1 MCVAGVCSPTPDPTV
16 RVAVDSSERYQT
28 LIGFGATVGFV
39 QGEIV
44 QYANKA
50 ELYEAMFAGAGTD
63 ILRVRNSYGYVD
75 QEDLDSTSEILS
87 AASDSLGRSP
97 TVMLTSWSPPGSLK
111 ANGAPLCEGNFDT
124 CTLATLSDGSFDY
137 AGFGSYWRASLDAYA
152 SFGVDVDYIGIQNN
166 PDWLPPESAPNEA
179 CRFLPT
185 EGTAT
190 VSIDETDVE
199 VRYPGFDQALAA
211 VVAELEGL
219 DSPPMIAAPE
229 ASGVLAVA
237 DYISE
242 LDITNV
248 DAISHHMYQTDPTA
262 VDVGSLEALGDL
274 GRQNERP
281 LLQTEMQADGLG
293 TAVLV
298 YYSLAVEGASAYVQN
313 DFVSS
318 ASRLTDNPTALI
330 AMNAEDIAL
339 QAPYYALRH
348 YALQTDPGWVR
359 VGATS
364 DEADLLASAW
374 LSPEKD
380 ALTLVLVNTGLR
392 ELALEL
398 DPGEGSVT
406 TSEVTRTV
414 FEGVERAAQLGPLP
428 VDSIVRVPGRAMVT
442 VAWRR

>member
-16 RVAVDSSERYQT
+16 HVAVDSSERYQT

-44 QYANKA
+44 QYDNKA
-50 ELYEAMFAGAGTD
+50 ELYEAMFAEAGTD

-124 CTLATLSDGSFDY
+124 CTLTTLSDGSFDY

-262 VDVGSLEALGDL
+262 VDVGSLEALGEL

-348 YALQTDPGWVR
+348 YALHTDPGWVR

-374 LSPEKD
+374 LSPEED

-398 DPGEGSVT
+398 DPGEGGVT

-428 VDSIVRVPGRAMVT
+428 VDSIVPSSSAR
-442 VAWRR
+442 